1 MAHDDDLEM
10 WDDDPLVR
18 ALRAPGSSAELAGED
33 DALAAFRA
41 AVPRRSRRRLARRM
55 GTGAGTLAVAVA
67 LSGGVAAAYTHTLPD
82 PVQRVAHSWFGDIGV
97 GPPPAARA
105 AARAAPAHRF
115 RPQAG
120 HGAGSPVAPV
130 GPGSPVAPVG
140 PVGPVAGRTA
150 APTVQRSSPN
160 LAVSPGASARPAT
173 KSTPR
178 PAGQPSR
185 SAQPTAPAEPT
196 PVASPTPSPTPS
208 SPSPPRLVPA
218 AVSGTV
224 SAGRVPAQAS
234 VTLSGRLTT
243 RSGAAVPDRRVIAQ
257 WRPAGQHQRWS
268 PIGSARTDSA
278 GNVAFTTP
286 ALSRSMRLR
295 LKAPHRVHSLVST
308 VVVVP
313 TVEASI
319 SRNGRNYDVTINS
332 SGLQPGDTVVVARR
346 LRGHRTV
353 VGRVSV
359 DGSGA
364 ARLTI
369 AVPKRKDVTFHVRT
383 RRTVSHAAAA
393 TTFVAPRR

>member
-10 WDDDPLVR
+10 WDDDPLIR

-33 DALAAFRA
+33 EALAAFRA
-41 AVPRRSRRRLARRM
+41 AVPRRSRHRLARRM

-97 GPPPAARA
+97 GAPTAAG
-105 AARAAPAHRF
+105 AAPTHHN
-115 RPQAG
+115 RPHSG
-120 HGAGSPVAPV
+120 HD
-130 GPGSPVAPVG
+130 PGSQVA
-140 PVGPVAGRTA
+140 PVAGRTT
-150 APTVQRSSPN
+150 APTTQTSGANP
-160 LAVSPGASARPAT
+160 ATSPGASSRPAI
-173 KSTPR
+173 KSTPP

-196 PVASPTPSPTPS
+196 AVTSPKPSPTPS
-208 SPSPPRLVPA
+208 KPTRPRLVPA
-218 AVSGTV
+218 AVSGSV

-268 PIGSARTDSA
+268 PIGSARTDSS
-278 GNVAFTTP
+278 GNVAFSTP
-286 ALSRSMRLR
+286 ALSRTTHLR

-308 VVVVP
+308 VIVVP

-319 SRNGRNYDVTINS
+319 SRNGKSYEVTITS

-346 LRGHRTV
+346 LRGHHTV
-353 VGRVSV
+353 VGRVGV
-359 DGSGA
+359 DGSGT
-364 ARLTI
+364 ARLSI
-369 AVPKRKDVTFHVRT
+369 AVPKRKNVTFHVLT
-383 RRTVSHAAAA
+383 RRTPSHAAAA

>member
-33 DALAAFRA
+33 DALAAFRS

-82 PVQRVAHSWFGDIGV
+82 PVQRVAHSWFGEIGV
-97 GPPPAARA
+97 GAPTAG
-105 AARAAPAHRF
+105 RAAPAHRS
-115 RPQAG
+115 RPHSG
-120 HGAGSPVAPV
+120 H
-130 GPGSPVAPVG
+130 GPGSPVAPIAPG
-140 PVGPVAGRTA
+140 TTA
-150 APTVQRSSPN
+150 STSHGSSPN
-160 LAVSPGASARPAT
+160 QAASPVASAKPVT

-178 PAGQPSR
+178 PAGQPPR
-185 SAQPTAPAEPT
+185 SAQPTASAAPT
-196 PVASPTPSPTPS
+196 PVASPTPTPTPS
-208 SPSPPRLVPA
+208 SSTRPRLVPA

-224 SAGRVPAQAS
+224 SAQRVPAQAT

-243 RSGAAVPDRRVIAQ
+243 RSGAAVADRRVIAQ

-268 PIGSARTDSA
+268 PIGSARTDS
-278 GNVAFTTP
+278 GGYVTFTTP
-286 ALSRSMRLR
+286 ALSRSTRLR
-295 LKAPHRVHSLVST
+295 LKAPHRRVHSPVST
-308 VVVVP
+308 VIVVP
-313 TVEASI
+313 TVEASV
-319 SRNGRNYDVTINS
+319 SRNGKFYDVSITS
-332 SGLQPGDTVVVARR
+332 TGLQPGDTVILARR
-346 LRGHRTV
+346 LHGHRTV

-359 DGSGA
+359 DGSGT

-369 AVPKRKDVTFHVRT
+369 AVPKHKNVTYHVLT
-383 RRTVSHAAAA
+383 RRTVSHAAAR